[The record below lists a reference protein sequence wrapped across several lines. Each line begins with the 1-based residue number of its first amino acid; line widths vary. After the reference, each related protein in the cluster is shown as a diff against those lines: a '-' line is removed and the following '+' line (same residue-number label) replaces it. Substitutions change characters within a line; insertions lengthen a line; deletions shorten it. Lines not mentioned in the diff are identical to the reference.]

1 MTRKKQSFIRIKIIS
16 FLAIKFL
23 PFQQLQALWT
33 LFSEFFSSFPHG
45 TCALSVSHTSLF
57 SLRWSIPPKL
67 RFFKLHSQAT
77 WLVHKGS
84 TGLRPRCLAIPSF
97 IRFAYGSITLYSS
110 FFQTKRRKPC
120 WIPQSNQLV
129 LRTWPFVY
137 TTSLRSIPAR
147 RKFSAW
153 ARSFLFIR
161 HYSGNHRYFLFPP
174 LIKMLQFSGLLLFK
188 LKLKRRYVNIHIFNF
203 F

>member
-1 MTRKKQSFIRIKIIS
+1 MRYRSLTNRYLASDGVYHLIKI
-16 FLAIKFL
+16 
-23 PFQQLQALWT
+23 
-33 LFSEFFSSFPHG
+33 
-45 TCALSVSHTSLF
+45 
-57 SLRWSIPPKL
+57 
-67 RFFKLHSQAT
+67 FFKLHSQAT
-77 WLVHKGS
+77 WLVHKETRFDPCFDHDAS
-84 TGLRPRCLAIPSF
+84 LYQVLFASRTGVSPYILHFSKQNGASRVEF
-97 IRFAYGSITLYSS
+97 
-110 FFQTKRRKPC
+110 RKVIN
-120 WIPQSNQLV
+120 WV

-188 LKLKRRYVNIHIFNF
+188 LKYKKDTRLFAFLLIF
-203 F
+203 

>member
-1 MTRKKQSFIRIKIIS
+1 MKTAHYLLYHSYSALNLFTISSTISLFFQSSFHLSLTVLVRYRSLTNRYLASDGVYHLIKI
-16 FLAIKFL
+16 
-23 PFQQLQALWT
+23 
-33 LFSEFFSSFPHG
+33 
-45 TCALSVSHTSLF
+45 
-57 SLRWSIPPKL
+57 
-67 RFFKLHSQAT
+67 FFKLHSQAT

-188 LKLKRRYVNIHIFNF
+188 LKYKNKYEIIRVFNF

>member
-1 MTRKKQSFIRIKIIS
+1 MFFRQKLLNTNKHVCSRKKQFYN
-16 FLAIKFL
+16 LPIKFL

-45 TCALSVSHTSLF
+45 TCSLSVSHHRYLASDGVYHL
-57 SLRWSIPPKL
+57 IKI
-67 RFFKLHSQAT
+67 FFKLHSQAT

-153 ARSFLFIR
+153 ALVTFLFIR

-188 LKLKRRYVNIHIFNF
+188 LK
-203 F
+203 

>member
-1 MTRKKQSFIRIKIIS
+1 MRYRSLTNRYLASDGVYHLIKI
-16 FLAIKFL
+16 
-23 PFQQLQALWT
+23 
-33 LFSEFFSSFPHG
+33 
-45 TCALSVSHTSLF
+45 
-57 SLRWSIPPKL
+57 
-67 RFFKLHSQAT
+67 FFKLHSQAT
-77 WLVHKGS
+77 WLVHNGS

-188 LKLKRRYVNIHIFNF
+188 LKYKNKYEVIRVFVNILIYKIKL
-203 F
+203 

>member
-1 MTRKKQSFIRIKIIS
+1 MFAQKTILL
-16 FLAIKFL
+16 FLPIKFL

-45 TCALSVSHTSLF
+45 TCSLSVSHHRYLASDGVYHL
-57 SLRWSIPPKL
+57 IKI
-67 RFFKLHSQAT
+67 FFKLHSQAT

-97 IRFAYGSITLYSS
+97 TRFAYGSITLYSS

-188 LKLKRRYVNIHIFNF
+188 LKYKRD
-203 F
+203 

>member
-1 MTRKKQSFIRIKIIS
+1 MKTRDEPCFDHD
-16 FLAIKFL
+16 
-23 PFQQLQALWT
+23 AL
-33 LFSEFFSSFPHG
+33 LYQNFYS
-45 TCALSVSHTSLF
+45 
-57 SLRWSIPPKL
+57 
-67 RFFKLHSQAT
+67 
-77 WLVHKGS
+77 
-84 TGLRPRCLAIPSF
+84 
-97 IRFAYGSITLYSS
+97 AYGSITLYSS
-110 FFQTKRRKPC
+110 FFQIKKRQVPFEFRRVKV
-120 WIPQSNQLV
+120 V

-188 LKLKRRYVNIHIFNF
+188 LKYKNKYEVIRVFLF
-203 F
+203 FKFIILNYKS

>member
-1 MTRKKQSFIRIKIIS
+1 MRYRSLTNRYLASDGVYHLNYASLSCTLKQLDSFIKE
-16 FLAIKFL
+16 K
-23 PFQQLQALWT
+23 
-33 LFSEFFSSFPHG
+33 EMNFFSDHD
-45 TCALSVSHTSLF
+45 ASLYQN
-57 SLRWSIPPKL
+57 SN
-67 RFFKLHSQAT
+67 
-77 WLVHKGS
+77 
-84 TGLRPRCLAIPSF
+84 
-97 IRFAYGSITLYSS
+97 FAYGSITLYSS

-188 LKLKRRYVNIHIFNF
+188 LKLKRD
-203 F
+203 

>member
-1 MTRKKQSFIRIKIIS
+1 MFAQKRI
-16 FLAIKFL
+16 LWLPIKFL

-45 TCALSVSHTSLF
+45 TCSLSVSHHRYLASDGVYHL
-57 SLRWSIPPKL
+57 KL
-67 RFFKLHSQAT
+67 KFFKLHSQAT

-110 FFQTKRRKPC
+110 FFQIKKRQVPFEFRKVKV
-120 WIPQSNQLV
+120 V

-137 TTSLRSIPAR
+137 TTSLRSIPASANSR
-147 RKFSAW
+147 LGLVTLPFHSPLLRKSSLFS
-153 ARSFLFIR
+153 
-161 HYSGNHRYFLFPP
+161 FP
-174 LIKMLQFSGLLLFK
+174 ST
-188 LKLKRRYVNIHIFNF
+188 Y
-203 F
+203 